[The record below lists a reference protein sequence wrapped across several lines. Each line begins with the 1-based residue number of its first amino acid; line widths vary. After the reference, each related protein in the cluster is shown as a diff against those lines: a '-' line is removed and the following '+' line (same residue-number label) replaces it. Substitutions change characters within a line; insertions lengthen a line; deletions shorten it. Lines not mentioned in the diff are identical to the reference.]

1 MFEDCSEVCV
11 QSMAYITFDF
21 QEQASCSVGR
31 LEFFDLRQVD
41 DGIDLRQGTRS
52 CPQGQVLCCNPVP
65 GDIFAVRL
73 GIVTENNPLGDPND
87 IAFSGGPEGVCNDPK
102 LAAST
107 NFDFGVTCG
116 KRDSR

>member
-1 MFEDCSEVCV
+1 
-11 QSMAYITFDF
+11 MAYITFDF

-41 DGIDLRQGTRS
+41 DGIDLRQSTRT
-52 CPQGQVLCCNPVP
+52 CPRGQVLCCNPVP
-65 GDIFAVRL
+65 GDLFAVRL

-87 IAFSGGPEGVCNDPK
+87 IVFGGGPEGVCSDPK